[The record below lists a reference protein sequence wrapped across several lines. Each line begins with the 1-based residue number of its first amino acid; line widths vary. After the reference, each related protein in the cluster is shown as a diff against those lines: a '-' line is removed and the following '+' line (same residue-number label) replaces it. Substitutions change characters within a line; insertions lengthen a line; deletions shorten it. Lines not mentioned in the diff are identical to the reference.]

1 MPAQGLSTYESG
13 AWEINL
19 ARRELRLRGKPVPL
33 GGRAFDIVEVL
44 IQSAGELV
52 TKDDLMSRVWPDL
65 TVGDNTL
72 QVHVWAVR
80 KALGADRWMLK
91 TTAGRGYRLLGDWWG
106 RQESTAAVTR
116 RLISLFGTVEVP
128 APRFKPCRC
137 AVAARSTLCPASE
150 LMPDRCTP
158 EYERALAKMG
168 AWLPYRCA
176 RRFLSEFFPLGD
188 DPPWHETIRRRTIRV
203 GAGLERESLSRAKT
217 QRSVPPSETMTVSID
232 AGHVR
237 TARGHQGRTFEVM
250 AAQVSNDD
258 GKPVL
263 FSGVPGEADQQHAQ
277 LNSVLSGRGMTADTE
292 VTILSDG
299 ADGPRSLGEAAST
312 GTVFHVLDWF
322 HLAMRV
328 QHAAQ
333 CASGWPANT
342 VSDCRNRAEF
352 TDAVEHIRWRLW
364 HGQTGR
370 ALRLIQR
377 TLTAVKAKADGKTAA
392 ARSAAKL
399 MKALIALETYVSG
412 LADLIIDYASA
423 RLGDEPFS
431 TSPTEGAVQWLLH
444 RRMGAQQQMRW
455 SPRGA
460 HFMLQVR
467 TAIANGTFDADH
479 RDICRRRRSFRMAA

>member
-1 MPAQGLSTYESG
+1 MEWRVT
-13 AWEINL
+13 I
-19 ARRELRLRGKPVPL
+19 ELRGADGTKQTHEVARGGHTDPHSTLDPL
-33 GGRAFDIVEVL
+33 GLTLDDGKTVL
-44 IQSAGELV
+44 AGVQRHLV
-52 TKDDLMSRVWPDL
+52 QARVAEYCALRRRCSHCRGLRPLKDTR
-65 TVGDNTL
+65 
-72 QVHVWAVR
+72 
-80 KALGADRWMLK
+80 
-91 TTAGRGYRLLGDWWG
+91 
-106 RQESTAAVTR
+106 TR
-116 RLISLFGTVEVP
+116 RLNSLFGTVEVP

-137 AVAARSTLCPASE
+137 AIAARSTLTPASE

-158 EYERALAKMG
+158 EYERTLAKMG
-168 AWLPYRCA
+168 AWLPYRGA
-176 RRFLSEFFPLGD
+176 RRFLSEFFPID
-188 DPPWHETIRRRTIRV
+188 DNLPWHETIRRRTTRV
-203 GAGLERESLSRAKT
+203 GAGLECETLRRAKT
-217 QRSVPPSETMTVSID
+217 QRAAPPSETMTVSID

-237 TARGHQGRTFEVM
+237 AARGHQGRTFEVM

-263 FSGVPGEADQQHAQ
+263 FSGVPGEADQQYTQ
-277 LNSVLSGRGMTADTE
+277 LNGVLNSLGMTVDTE

-299 ADGPRSLGEAAST
+299 AAGPRSLGEAAST

-333 CASGWPANT
+333 CAGGWPANT
-342 VSDCRNRAEF
+342 VSDCRNRAKF
-352 TDAVEHIRWRLW
+352 TDAVERIRWRLW
-364 HGQTGR
+364 HGQTRR
-370 ALRLIQR
+370 ALCLIQR
-377 TLTAVKAKADGKTAA
+377 TLATVKATAEGKTAA
-392 ARSAAKL
+392 VKSAAKL
-399 MKALIALETYVSG
+399 AKALSALETYVSG

-460 HFMLQVR
+460 HLMLQVR
-467 TAIANGTFDADH
+467 TAIVNGTFDADH

>member
-1 MPAQGLSTYESG
+1 MEWRVTIEVSG
-13 AWEINL
+13 ADGTKQAHEV
-19 ARRELRLRGKPVPL
+19 ARGGGTDPHSPLDPL
-33 GGRAFDIVEVL
+33 GLTLNDGKIL
-44 IQSAGELV
+44 LAGVQRHLV
-52 TKDDLMSRVWPDL
+52 QVRVAEYTALRRHCSHCRGLRPLKDTR
-65 TVGDNTL
+65 
-72 QVHVWAVR
+72 
-80 KALGADRWMLK
+80 
-91 TTAGRGYRLLGDWWG
+91 
-106 RQESTAAVTR
+106 TR
-116 RLISLFGTVEVP
+116 RLSSLFGTVEVS

-137 AVAARSTLCPASE
+137 VVAARSTLCPASE

-158 EYERALAKMG
+158 EYEQALAKMG

-188 DPPWHETIRRRTIRV
+188 DPPRHETIRRRTMRV
-203 GAGLERESLSRAKT
+203 GTGLERESLLRAKT
-217 QRSVPPSETMTVSID
+217 QRAVPPSETMTVSID

-250 AAQVSNDD
+250 VAQVSNDD
-258 GKPVL
+258 GKPAL

-277 LNSVLSGRGMTADTE
+277 LNGVLSGLGMTADTE

-299 ADGPRSLGEAAST
+299 ADGPRSLAEAAST

-352 TDAVEHIRWRLW
+352 TDVVEHIRWRLW

-370 ALRLIQR
+370 ALCLIQR
-377 TLTAVKAKADGKTAA
+377 TLTAVKAKADGKTAE

-412 LADLIIDYASA
+412 LADLIIDYMSA

-444 RRMGAQQQMRW
+444 RRMRAQQQMRW

-460 HFMLQVR
+460 HLMLQVR
-467 TAIANGTFDADH
+467 TAVVNGTFDADH
-479 RDICRRRRSFRMAA
+479 RDIFRRRRSFRTAA